1 MSRLSLACCL
11 VAVFVAPLLSS
22 CEKSLSVDWN
32 GKENF
37 FLVEK
42 SDKNEDGSVRL
53 EYHSLV
59 DAPADGVYQALA
71 EPENYVAFVNG
82 VTDSGKISAEGN
94 TRVVHITQTVVG
106 RQNRAQLKYTF
117 HPEAKKIEFQTLQ
130 SDMNFNDG
138 SYQVFSSPDGKRCHV
153 VSVYNIREKG
163 GQKVPPGMLVSGTRE
178 AFKRAAES
186 VKAKALGK
194 NSKLPG

>member
-1 MSRLSLACCL
+1 MNRSTLAYCL
-11 VAVFVAPLLSS
+11 VASIFGLFVAS
-22 CEKSLSVDWN
+22 CEKKPSIDWN
-32 GKENF
+32 AKENF
-37 FLVEK
+37 FFIDK
-42 SDKNEDGSVRL
+42 ADKNEDGSVRL

-94 TRVVHITQTVVG
+94 TRVVHITQTVIG

-117 HPEAKKIEFQTLQ
+117 HPEEKKIEFQTLQ
-130 SDMNFNDG
+130 SDINFNDG
-138 SYQVFSSPDGKRCHV
+138 SYQVFASPDGKRCHV

-163 GQKVPPGMLVSGTRE
+163 GQKVPPGVLVSGTRE

-194 NSKLPG
+194 NLKIPG